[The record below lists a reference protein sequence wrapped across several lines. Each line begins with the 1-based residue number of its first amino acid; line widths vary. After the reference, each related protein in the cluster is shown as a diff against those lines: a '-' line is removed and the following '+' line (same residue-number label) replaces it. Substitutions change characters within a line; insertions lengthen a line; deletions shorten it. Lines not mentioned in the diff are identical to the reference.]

1 MRVWR
6 LALGRHHELDGAGAR
21 RYGGRWNSP
30 GVPVVY
36 AATHLSLALLEQL
49 VHVNL
54 ERLPDAFRAFAIE
67 LPDAVPVETVKLSPD
82 SSDPIACR
90 RYGDIWATALR
101 SAALIVP
108 SVLVPATLDPGGIG
122 TDERNVVLNP
132 RHGSSGAWRVVETA
146 FRVDARLR
154 RVAGGARDTA
164 ASDTLP

>member
-1 MRVWR
+1 VRVWR
-6 LALGRHHELDGAGAR
+6 LALGRHRELDGEGAR
-21 RYGGRWNSP
+21 LYGGRWNSP

-49 VHVNL
+49 VHVSL
-54 ERLPDAFRAFAIE
+54 ERLPGAFRAFAIE
-67 LPDAVPVETVKLSPD
+67 LPDDVPVETIKLAPEAG
-82 SSDPIACR
+82 DPITCR

-132 RHGSSGAWRVVETA
+132 RHGSAGAWRVVETA
-146 FRVDARLR
+146 FRVDPRLKR
-154 RVAGGARDTA
+154 AVAG
-164 ASDTLP
+164 

>member
-1 MRVWR
+1 VRVWR
-6 LALGRHHELDGAGAR
+6 LALGRHHELDGEGALV
-21 RYGGRWNSP
+21 YGGRWNSP

-49 VHVNL
+49 VHVSL
-54 ERLPDAFRAFAIE
+54 ERLPNAFRAFAIE
-67 LPDAVPVETVKLSPD
+67 LPDQATVETVDLSPPA
-82 SSDPIACR
+82 SDPIACR

-132 RHGSSGAWRVVETA
+132 RHASAAAWRVVETA
-146 FRVDARLR
+146 FRVDPRLKR
-154 RVAGGARDTA
+154 AVTG
-164 ASDTLP
+164 

>member
-6 LALGRHHELDGAGAR
+6 LALGRHHEVDGEGAR
-21 RYGGRWNSP
+21 LYGGRWNSP

-49 VHVNL
+49 VHVSL

-67 LPDAVPVETVKLSPD
+67 LPDDVPVETIRLAPAAN
-82 SSDPIACR
+82 DPVACR
-90 RYGDIWATALR
+90 RYGDVWAAALR

-132 RHGSSGAWRVVETA
+132 RHGSAGAWRVVGTA
-146 FRVDARLR
+146 FRVDRRLK
-154 RVAGGARDTA
+154 RVVVG
-164 ASDTLP
+164 